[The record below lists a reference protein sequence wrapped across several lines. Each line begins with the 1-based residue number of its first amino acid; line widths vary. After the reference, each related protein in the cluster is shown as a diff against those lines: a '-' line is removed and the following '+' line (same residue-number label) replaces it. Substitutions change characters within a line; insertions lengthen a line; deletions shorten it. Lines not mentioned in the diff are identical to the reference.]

1 MEKSKEELKDRI
13 TVLETELVKL
23 RDQVDFFVAP
33 LALAVFTNAH
43 SAAPIPPIMNWIRGR
58 FFAAMTLDEKRVLKA
73 NFDRL
78 KNEIPMERSVLV
90 DLPEV
95 KEQAVDMSIFEK

>member
-13 TVLETELVKL
+13 TMLETELAKL

-33 LALAVFTNAH
+33 LALSVFTDAH
-43 SAAPIPPIMNWIRGR
+43 SSATIPPIMNWIRGR
-58 FFAAMTLDEKRVLKA
+58 FFAAMTLDEKRVLRG
-73 NFDRL
+73 NFYRL
-78 KNEIPMERSVLV
+78 KNELPMERSALV

-95 KEQAVDMSIFEK
+95 KEPEVDMSIFEK